1 MKDFYGE
8 WQYKETR
15 YILHEDGTLEVFNL
29 DSIFIFFD
37 DYHKGFNN
45 EYNIGTWYI
54 RNYGKE
60 RFESPR
66 IYMQYDSLQYYFE
79 FFIESD
85 DKLIY
90 YIGDP
95 DDWNRAV
102 IRKVKPN

>member
-1 MKDFYGE
+1 MKDFCGE
-8 WQYKETR
+8 WQYKDTR
-15 YILHEDGTLEVFNL
+15 FILHEDGTLEVYNL

-45 EYNIGTWYI
+45 ENNIGTWYI

-85 DKLIY
+85 DELIY

-102 IRKVKPN
+102 IRKVKPY